1 MQDSLIVEA
10 MPKKSGAAV
19 TRRRRGEQLE
29 NEILETAWI
38 ELVAVG
44 YAGLTMESV
53 SARAHTGIAVLYRR
67 WPNKDELVLAAIK
80 HHLIHDPVEFPD
92 TGNLRTDLLQAL
104 TDMGQHRVETYS
116 TILTIAFSGFLA
128 SAGLTVAQMR
138 VRIMGNEGLARLQG
152 MYESAHKRGELAL
165 DRIPKSVLALPF
177 DLVRHDL
184 LMGPKPVAS
193 SRIESI
199 VDELFFPLVNALSG
213 SSHESRPT
221 STRGQRSKKR

>member
-1 MQDSLIVEA
+1 M
-10 MPKKSGAAV
+10 

-29 NEILETAWI
+29 KEILETAWI

-92 TGNLRTDLLQAL
+92 TGNLRADLLQAL
-104 TDMGQHRVETYS
+104 TDMGQVRVETYS
-116 TILTIAFSGFLA
+116 TILAIAFSGFLA

-152 MYESAHKRGELAL
+152 MYERAHKRGELAL
-165 DRIPKSVLALPF
+165 DRIPQSVLALPF

-193 SRIESI
+193 SRIKSI
-199 VDELFFPLVNALSG
+199 VDEMFFPLVNALSG
-213 SSHESRPT
+213 SLSESRPT
-221 STRGQRSKKR
+221 STRGQRSKKI